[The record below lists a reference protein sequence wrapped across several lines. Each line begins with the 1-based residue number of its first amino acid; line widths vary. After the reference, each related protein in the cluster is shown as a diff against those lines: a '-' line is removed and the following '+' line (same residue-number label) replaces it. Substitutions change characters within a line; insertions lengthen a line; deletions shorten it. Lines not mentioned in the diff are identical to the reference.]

1 MKLVQKMSQRVVMT
15 PLLQQA
21 IQLLQLST
29 LELEQVVRKELE
41 ENPLLEE
48 VPVETADA
56 PEAAATA
63 TTTDTPTT
71 VEASPATEQ
80 SETVSKETSSVD
92 GEKADDLPFDLS
104 SAIFDDHGDERTP
117 VSMEERDELPFENL
131 GRSDTSLAEHLGE
144 QLRLGTDDP
153 ELLRIGEAIIGNLD
167 EDGYLRA
174 DLEEIAKGMGTTL
187 EAVEAALKRIQ
198 AFDPPGVAARSV
210 QECLLLQ
217 LTADAEP
224 DPVSVEIVEKHFEDL
239 ERRRYSEIARTMK
252 LPIERIMESIEEIQS
267 LEPKPGRR
275 FSIND
280 SRYVVPDVTIQKV
293 GEDYVV
299 ILNEEGIPRLRVNSL
314 YRSLLRRSGDEA
326 KQYVEQ
332 KLRSAVWLIKS
343 VEQRQRTLRKV
354 AQSLVNFQREFL
366 DKGLPYLRPL
376 ALRDVGDDISMHE
389 STISRVTTNKY
400 VQTPQGLFELK
411 FFFHSG
417 IASENGSMVSSV
429 SVKKTIRDMVSGEDG
444 GKPLSDQEIAQA
456 LQGQGLTIARRT
468 VAKYRE
474 ELGILPSHQRRLS
487 SKKR

>member
-1 MKLVQKMSQRVVMT
+1 MKLVQRMSQRVVMT

-48 VPVETADA
+48 VPVENAET
-56 PEAAATA
+56 PEAAATPGTTPEAPA
-63 TTTDTPTT
+63 TP
-71 VEASPATEQ
+71 EAPPATEP
-80 SETVSKETSSVD
+80 VSKETSSVD

-131 GRSDTSLAEHLGE
+131 GKSDTSLTEHLME
-144 QLRLGTDDP
+144 QLRLGPEDP
-153 ELLRIGEAIIGNLD
+153 DVVRIGEAIIGNLD

-174 DLEEIAKGMGTTL
+174 DVGEIAAGMGVGPEVVESTL
-187 EAVEAALKRIQ
+187 KLIHG
-198 AFDPPGVAARSV
+198 FDPPGVAARSV

-224 DPVSVEIVEKHFEDL
+224 DPVSVEIVERHFEDL
-239 ERRRYSEIARTMK
+239 ERRRYAEIARALK
-252 LPIERIMESIEEIQS
+252 LPLERVMESIEEIQS

-275 FSIND
+275 FSAND

-429 SVKKTIRDMVSGEDG
+429 SVKKTIRDMVTGEDG
-444 GKPLSDQEIAQA
+444 AKPLSDQEIAQS

>member
-1 MKLVQKMSQRVVMT
+1 MKLVQRMSQRVVMT

-48 VPVETADA
+48 VPVENAET
-56 PEAAATA
+56 PEAAATPG
-63 TTTDTPTT
+63 TTAETPTAP
-71 VEASPATEQ
+71 EAPPAPEAA
-80 SETVSKETSSVD
+80 SKETSSVD
-92 GEKADDLPFDLS
+92 GEKADDLPVDLS

-131 GRSDTSLAEHLGE
+131 GRSDASLTEHLME

-153 ELLRIGEAIIGNLD
+153 DVLRIGEAIIGNLD

-174 DLEEIAKGMGTTL
+174 DVGEIAAGMGASP
-187 EAVEAALKRIQ
+187 EAVEAALKLIH

-224 DPVSVEIVEKHFEDL
+224 DPVSVEIVERHFEDL
-239 ERRRYSEIARTMK
+239 ERRRYAEIARAMK
-252 LPIERIMESIEEIQS
+252 LPLERVMESIEEIQG

-275 FSIND
+275 FSAND

-354 AQSLVNFQREFL
+354 AQSLVNFQRDFL

-444 GKPLSDQEIAQA
+444 GKPLSDQEIAQS

-474 ELGILPSHQRRLS
+474 ELGILPSHQRRLQ